1 MYQVVGFVAVGAAG
15 AAVLH
20 GWNAPR
26 FVSFGFLTLNL
37 IAAAAVGVAHTV
49 RIESPLEPIP
59 SNKPSEMPPTEGYV
73 APLRLERPK
82 TESPVW

>member
-59 SNKPSEMPPTEGYV
+59 YNKPSEMPLTEGYV

-82 TESPVW
+82 AESPVW

>member
-20 GWNAPR
+20 GWHVPKS
-26 FVSFGFLTLNL
+26 VSLGFLSLNL
-37 IAAAAVGVAHTV
+37 IAAAVVGFAQTV

-59 SNKPSEMPPTEGYV
+59 YTTPSEMPPTEGFV
-73 APLRLERPK
+73 APPRLETPRS
-82 TESPVW
+82 ERSVW

>member
-20 GWNAPR
+20 SWDVPKS
-26 FVSFGFLTLNL
+26 VSFGFLSLHL
-37 IAAAAVGVAHTV
+37 IVAAMAGIAQTV

-59 SNKPSEMPPTEGYV
+59 YNTPSEMPPTEGFV
-73 APLRLERPK
+73 APLRLDKPEAA
-82 TESPVW
+82 SSVW